1 MDVLK
6 KVLKV
11 SKSIYF
17 IMKPPILQEEVRKP
31 TKTLAGVTPV
41 AVMCAPRPCSH
52 GVCRYCPVFDV
63 PQSYTPASPPV
74 LRASRHNYDSYGQIE
89 SRLKAFEVMHHPTDK
104 IEIIILGGTFLD
116 YPIDYQY
123 EFIKGIY
130 DALNGKKSS
139 SLEKAKKLNETARH
153 RCVALC
159 IETRPDFARDE
170 DIKRALDFGCT
181 RMEIGVQI
189 LDDEIYKHINRA
201 HTVQD
206 VVDATKRL
214 KNAGFK
220 IGYHIM
226 PGLPKSNPE
235 KDLELFKLL
244 FKDERFKPDQLKIYP
259 TQVMKNTGLEKDF
272 LKGRFKPY
280 TLEQT
285 QNLLIKMFKVI
296 PEYCRTM
303 RVMRQFSP
311 EHIVAGTTRI
321 SLRKDLDEI
330 LREKKVKIKE
340 IRFRE
345 IGFASKYS
353 KNINQNIQI
362 KTTKYKSSNGN
373 EYFIQA
379 VNKDNVLFGLLRLRI
394 PEKSS
399 LENSSIKELKN
410 AALIRELHVYGQS
423 INIGEKNIELGQHK
437 GLGKKLMKKAED
449 LVKLESKKNKNIKK
463 IAIISG
469 IGVREY
475 YKKLGYNLDKYYMIK
490 EI

>member
-1 MDVLK
+1 
-6 KVLKV
+6 
-11 SKSIYF
+11 
-17 IMKPPILQEEVRKP
+17 MKLPQLNEVRKP
-31 TKTLAGVTPV
+31 TKTLAGVTPI

-52 GVCRYCPVFDV
+52 GVCRYCPVFNV

-74 LRASRHNYDSYGQIE
+74 LRAQRHNYDSYGQIE
-89 SRLKAFEVMHHPTDK
+89 SRLKAFEVMNHPTDK

-116 YPIDYQY
+116 YPIEYQY

-130 DALNGKKSS
+130 DALNGKKSL
-139 SLEKAKKLNETARH
+139 SLEKAKKLNEKAKH

-159 IETRPDFARDE
+159 IETRPDFARNE

-206 VVDATKRL
+206 VVDATKNLRD
-214 KNAGFK
+214 AGFK

-226 PGLPKSNPE
+226 PGLPKSNPK
-235 KDLELFKLL
+235 KDLELFKLV
-244 FKDERFKPDQLKIYP
+244 FKDQKFKPDQLKIYP
-259 TQVMKNTGLEKDF
+259 TTVMQNTGLEKDF
-272 LKGRFKPY
+272 KAGRFKPY

-285 QNLLIKMFKVI
+285 QELLIKMFKII

-303 RVMRQFSP
+303 RVMRQFAP

-321 SLRKDLDEI
+321 SLRKDIDEI
-330 LREKKVKIKE
+330 LREKKIQIKE

-345 IGFASKYS
+345 IGFAQKYQE
-353 KNINQNIQI
+353 KIDKKIKIN
-362 KTTKYKSSNGN
+362 TLEYKASDGK
-373 EYFIQA
+373 EFFIQA

-394 PEKSS
+394 PSNES
-399 LENSSIKELKN
+399 LNNPVIPELKN

-423 INIGEKNIELGQHK
+423 INIGEENKELGQHK
-437 GLGKKLMKKAED
+437 GLGKELMQKAE
-449 LVKLESKKNKNIKK
+449 KIIEKESKKNKSVKR

-469 IGVREY
+469 VGVREY
-475 YKKLGYNLDKYYMIK
+475 YKKIGYYLDKYYMIK